1 MRLLL
6 IDFAPGMISIGL
18 LALILL
24 PVYPVRRATVMR
36 VCDDDDDDDDDE
48 DEEQRVFSKGAAR
61 AAVQKT
67 FADTCLLLPNQ
78 TSARVRRISPH
89 V

>member
-36 VCDDDDDDDDDE
+36 ACDDDDDE

-78 TSARVRRISPH
+78 TSARVLRISPH